1 MLRLPEIQRYPM
13 IETTIVTAR
22 PRLIRC
28 AAVIAAALAT
38 PAAGF
43 AQEAPP
49 PDQVSAIAEEAA
61 VYALPMV
68 MDYGVMYEYAL
79 D

>member
-13 IETTIVTAR
+13 IETTIVTVR

-28 AAVIAAALAT
+28 AAVIAASLAAPSAGVAQDALA
-38 PAAGF
+38 
-43 AQEAPP
+43 
-49 PDQVSAIAEEAA
+49 PDEVRSIAEEAA

-68 MDYGVMYEYAL
+68 MDYG
-79 D
+79 